1 VSDAAG
7 WIEAMLVEAAGPE
20 TAPSEAGGA
29 GLATAAI
36 DNPGPIPGAVDQTL
50 PGADVLRFS
59 PILGR
64 RIRSDPSWDDAAIS
78 TYRKA
83 REAIEIGSWTAAAE
97 YVDFF
102 VDEAAVIYGFFRG
115 LIPDAIAFLE
125 HRGATRDQLREVN
138 ARLLDLIRLPDGR
151 PFVARRRWA
160 EFQDHVRACT
170 VACGAADRATAV
182 ARLADLK
189 ETWRQIQDR
198 DVDHLYGLLNEAV
211 VWWGEAVVGEF
222 WDAIINPLFESR
234 YAKFDIRQN
243 AWGDSLWTNVYLAFE
258 SMRGHLVGPDR
269 DGTMEFAEDADRF
282 TWRFDPCGSG
292 GRSLRGDPIEGAP
305 PRMEPPFNYGVTTE
319 EFDFAWNKKGVCFY
333 CVNCCVVMQ
342 LMPIDRFG
350 YPVRVVEPPTYP
362 ATAAAKCT
370 WHVYKDPA
378 AVPERYYTDVGR
390 RKPAS
395 LGGHA
400 DPPDGADA
408 AQRFN
413 GAHGTGGLEGAHGAA
428 ERDS

>member
-1 VSDAAG
+1 MSDAAG
-7 WIEAMLVEAAGPE
+7 WIEAMLADAPGPDAAGAE
-20 TAPSEAGGA
+20 VGTA
-29 GLATAAI
+29 
-36 DNPGPIPGAVDQTL
+36 L
-50 PGADVLRFS
+50 PDAEILRFS
-59 PILGR
+59 SILGR
-64 RIRSDPSWDDAAIS
+64 RIRSDASWDEAAIS
-78 TYRKA
+78 TYSKA
-83 REAIEIGSWTAAAE
+83 REAIDSGSWAAAAE

-125 HRGATRDQLREVN
+125 RRGATRDQLLEVN
-138 ARLLDLIRLPDGR
+138 ARLLNLIRLPDGR

-160 EFQDHVRACT
+160 EFQDQVRSCT
-170 VACGAADRATAV
+170 VACGAGDRAA
-182 ARLADLK
+182 ALAHLAELK

-198 DVDHLYGLLNEAV
+198 DVDHLYGLLNEAAA
-211 VWWGEAVVGEF
+211 WWGEAVVGEF
-222 WDAIINPLFESR
+222 WDAIITPLFESR

-243 AWGDSLWTNVYLAFE
+243 AWQDSLWTNVYLAFE

-269 DGTMEFAEDADRF
+269 DGTMEFVEEADRF

-319 EFDFAWNKKGVCFY
+319 EFDFAWNKKGVCYY

-342 LMPIDRFG
+342 LLPIDKFG

-362 ATAAAKCT
+362 ATADAKCT

-378 AVPERYYTDVGR
+378 DVPERYYTDVGR

-395 LGGHA
+395 VGEQVDAPDG
-400 DPPDGADA
+400 PDGA
-408 AQRFN
+408 
-413 GAHGTGGLEGAHGAA
+413 HTAA